1 MRVSLPE
8 AIEKVSAP
16 GQLFE
21 VVERTQDQVT
31 NRVFKNAP
39 LTMREFFTP
48 MHADPATFIVYEDE
62 HWSFS
67 RVADEA
73 DALGSALVQRYGVAP
88 GDRVAIAMRNL
99 PEWIISYIAIL
110 SIGAIAVPLNAWW
123 TDLELGYALEDS
135 RPAVLIGDETRVQR
149 THQTCAYMKIA
160 VIAVRTAPDHDSVG
174 VDHWDDILVRGALM
188 PEVTITPDS
197 DATILYTS
205 GTTGHPKGAVS
216 THGAISQA
224 VMAFSSGVALATER
238 RQADSAPDTEATAP
252 LPSCFILV
260 VPLFHVTGCIPV
272 MLSCVA
278 WHFKLVMMH
287 HWDPERALELIERE
301 RVTQFVGVPTQ
312 AWDLISTPNFT
323 SFDTSSLTSVAE
335 GGAPAP
341 PLLVKRLELSF
352 PHAPATLGYGL
363 TETNAYGPANVG
375 DDYLEHPTST
385 GRTPTIVMD
394 AQIRNG
400 DSVLGPN
407 VHGDIWLKSPT
418 LIRGYWQLA
427 EVTASRLVDGWL
439 HTGDV
444 GRIDPEG
451 YLYIEDRET
460 DMILRAGENVYCAE
474 VEAAIYEYPG
484 VHETAVFGVPNERLG
499 EEVACAVLMNEG
511 HPGHELDLLEYLGTR
526 LAAYKVP
533 SRVIFTDAPLLR
545 NATGKFLKRE
555 MPATYFPEPTA

>member
-1 MRVSLPE
+1 MKVSLPE
-8 AIEKVSAP
+8 AIEIVSAP

-21 VVERTQDQVT
+21 VLERTSSGVT
-31 NRVFKNAP
+31 NRAFKNAP

-62 HWSFS
+62 EWSFAK
-67 RVADEA
+67 VADAA
-73 DALGSALVQRYGVAP
+73 DALGSALVQRYGVRP
-88 GDRVAIAMRNL
+88 GDRVALAMRNL
-99 PEWIISYIAIL
+99 PEWIVSYIAIL

-123 TDLELGYALEDS
+123 TDLELGYALKDS
-135 RPAVLIGDETRVQR
+135 GPVVLIGDETRVER
-149 THQTCAYMKIA
+149 AHQTCIDMNMAI
-160 VIAVRTAPDHDSVG
+160 IAVRTEAGAPG
-174 VDHWDDILVRGALM
+174 VDRWDDVVLPGEPM
-188 PEVTITPDS
+188 PEVTLSPDM

-224 VMAFSSGVALATER
+224 VMSFSSGVAIASER
-238 RQADSAPDTEATAP
+238 RSGDPAPST
-252 LPSCFILV
+252 PSCFILV
-260 VPLFHVTGCIPV
+260 VPLFHVTGCVPV
-272 MLSCVA
+272 MLTCAA
-278 WHFKLVMMH
+278 WHFKLIMLH

-312 AWDLISTPNFT
+312 AWDLVSSPNFA
-323 SFDTSSLTSVAE
+323 SFDTSSLTSMAE

-341 PLLVKRLELSF
+341 PVLVKRLELSL
-352 PHAPATLGYGL
+352 PHASPTLGYGL

-385 GRTPTIVMD
+385 GRVPTIVMD
-394 AQIRNG
+394 AQVRDG
-400 DSVLGPN
+400 RRVLGAN
-407 VHGDIWLKSPT
+407 EHGDIWLKSPT
-418 LIRGYWQLA
+418 LIRGYWQLP
-427 EVTASRLVDGWL
+427 EVTAQRLVDGWL

-484 VHETAVFGVPNERLG
+484 VHEAAVFGVPHERLG
-499 EEVACAVLMNEG
+499 EEVACAILMDPAHSVSEF
-511 HPGHELDLLEYLGTR
+511 DLREYLGTR

-533 SRVIFTDAPLLR
+533 SRIIFTNTPLLR

-555 MPATYFPEPTA
+555 MPDTYFPASPL

>member
-8 AIEKVSAP
+8 AIEIVSAP

-21 VVERTQDQVT
+21 VIERTEAGVT

-39 LTMREFFTP
+39 ATMREFFTP
-48 MHADPATFIVYEDE
+48 MHGDTAPFIVYEDE
-62 HWSFS
+62 QWSFAK
-67 RVADEA
+67 VASEA
-73 DALGSALVQRYGVAP
+73 DALGAALAQRYSVRP
-88 GDRVAIAMRNL
+88 GDRVALAMRNL
-99 PEWIISYIAIL
+99 PEWIVSYIAIL

-123 TDLELGYALEDS
+123 TDWELSFALKDS
-135 RPAVLIGDETRVQR
+135 APVVLIGDETRIER
-149 THQTCAYMKIA
+149 TRQTCTDMNMA
-160 VIAVRTAPDHDSVG
+160 VIAARTAATTPG
-174 VDHWDDILVRGALM
+174 VDLWADAVVPGAFM
-188 PEVTITPDS
+188 PEVDITSDM

-224 VMAFSSGVALATER
+224 VMSFSSGVAIATER
-238 RQADSAPDTEATAP
+238 RTGELASSA
-252 LPSCFILV
+252 PSCFILV
-260 VPLFHVTGCIPV
+260 VPLFHVTGCVPV
-272 MLSCVA
+272 MLTCAA
-278 WHFKLVMMH
+278 WHFKLIMLH

-312 AWDLISTPNFT
+312 AWDLISSPNFST
-323 SFDTSSLTSVAE
+323 YDTSSLTSMAE

-341 PLLVKRLELSF
+341 PVLVKRLELSL
-352 PHAPATLGYGL
+352 PLAAPTLGYGL

-385 GRTPTIVMD
+385 GRVPTIVMD
-394 AQIRNG
+394 AQIRDG
-400 DSVLGPN
+400 ASVLGPN
-407 VHGDIWLKSPT
+407 EHGDIWLKSPT
-418 LIRGYWQLA
+418 LIRGYWQLP
-427 EVTASRLVDGWL
+427 EVTSTRLVDGWL

-451 YLYIEDRET
+451 YLYIEDREV

-484 VHETAVFGVPNERLG
+484 VHETAVFGVPHERLG
-499 EEVACAVLMNEG
+499 EEVACAILMD
-511 HPGHELDLLEYLGTR
+511 PGHTPSESDLREYLATR

-533 SRVIFTDAPLLR
+533 SRILFTNAPLLR

-555 MPATYFPEPTA
+555 MPEIYFPQPPV